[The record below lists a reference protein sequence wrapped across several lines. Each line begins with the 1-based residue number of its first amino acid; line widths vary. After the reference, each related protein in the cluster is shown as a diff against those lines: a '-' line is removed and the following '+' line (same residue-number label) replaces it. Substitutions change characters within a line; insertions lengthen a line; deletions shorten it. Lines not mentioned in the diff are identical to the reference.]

1 MLGASAIGLI
11 VAAAALLCAGVIA
24 LLWPTLRAYAM
35 AKPNARSSHHEPT
48 PQGGGI
54 AVVASTIGVVAGA
67 ALALGPSQFDLKA
80 YVLVATAAALIAVI
94 GAVDDIRTLGVRPR
108 LVVQGIA
115 VAVMLAAL
123 PDDLRVA
130 PTLPWSVE
138 RILMLAAGLWF
149 VNLANFMDGIDWMT
163 VAEVVPITACLAIL
177 GLIGALPQ
185 HATIVALALGGA
197 MLGFAPFN
205 RPVARLF
212 LGDVGSLPVGL
223 LLAWLLVLLAGKGHL
238 AAALLLPF
246 YYGADATIT
255 LARRVAHRKP
265 FWEAH
270 REHFYQRAIDGGIS
284 VISAVTRVFAV
295 NITLAALAIATV
307 VIPGQAVGWISLLS
321 GAALVGWLLSSFSRA
336 KR

>member
-1 MLGASAIGLI
+1 MLSSGAIGLI
-11 VAAAALLCAGVIA
+11 VAAAALLSAGLIA
-24 LLWPTLRAYAM
+24 VLWPTLRAYAM
-35 AKPNARSSHHEPT
+35 AKPNARSSHLTPT

-54 AVVASTIGVVAGA
+54 AVVASTIVVVAA
-67 ALALGPSQFDLKA
+67 AAVALGPAHFDLKA
-80 YVLVATAAALIAVI
+80 YALVAAAAALIAVV

-108 LVVQGIA
+108 LLAQGIA
-115 VAVMLAAL
+115 VAMMLAAL
-123 PDDLRVA
+123 PDDLRIA
-130 PTLPWSVE
+130 SMLPWSVE

-163 VAEVVPITACLAIL
+163 VAEVVPITVCLAIL

-223 LLAWLLVLLAGKGHL
+223 LLAWLLVLLAGTGHL
-238 AAALLLPF
+238 SAALLLPF

-255 LARRVAHRKP
+255 LARRIARHEP

-270 REHFYQRAIDGGIS
+270 RGHFYQRAVDSGMS
-284 VISAVTRVFAV
+284 VRAAVTRVFAV
-295 NITLAALAIATV
+295 NIALAVLAIATV
-307 VIPGQAVGWISLLS
+307 VIPGRAIGWIGLLS
-321 GAALVGWLLSSFSRA
+321 GAALVGGLLLSFARA